1 MDKRK
6 SFWYSCC
13 RDHIANYCL
22 TFCNENRALVSQGQE
37 IVDTVISDH
46 LAELETRIFE
56 SVTPYSTPNM
66 LKSCVEDYLNCDFKD
81 TESVITF
88 ALCLMCL
95 DWSEILDDILTQIFK
110 E

>member
-1 MDKRK
+1 MNKRK

-13 RDHIANYCL
+13 RYHIAKYCL
-22 TFCNENRALVSQGQE
+22 TFCNENRAIVAQGQE

-56 SVTPYSTPNM
+56 SVTPYSTQDM
-66 LKSCVEDYLNCDFKD
+66 LKSCVEDYLNCDFND
-81 TESVITF
+81 SESVINF
-88 ALCLMCL
+88 VLGFICL

-110 E
+110 G